1 MYIVLFFPAL
11 IHCLRYPLYIFR
23 LYWFSSYSG
32 ESVVQALSFL
42 YKLSLNSIDL
52 IIPDVIQGDNL
63 CLYLLTLIRFSGK
76 CLLKLAQSTSSNF
89 P

>member
-1 MYIVLFFPAL
+1 M
-11 IHCLRYPLYIFR
+11 
-23 LYWFSSYSG
+23 
-32 ESVVQALSFL
+32 QALSFL

-52 IIPDVIQGDNL
+52 IIPDVIQGYNL

>member
-1 MYIVLFFPAL
+1 MYIFS
-11 IHCLRYPLYIFR
+11 

-52 IIPDVIQGDNL
+52 IIQVEIQGDNI
-63 CLYLLTLIRFSGK
+63 CLYLLTLVRFSGK
-76 CLLKLAQSTSSNF
+76 CLLKVALSTSSNF